1 MDVIKAVFAAAFLI
15 AATSA
20 WGQNPATLETSGR
33 AAGRSQARASADMA
47 RMFRFESTGLSLLQ
61 PYERGK
67 VPVVFV
73 HGLWSSP
80 WSWSHMIEGLEADS
94 ALRDRYQFWTFG
106 YSTGDPLPYS
116 AVLLRSNLDEVRR
129 KFDPEGSD
137 RAFDKMVMV
146 GHSMGGLLTKMM
158 VQETGARLW
167 QIVSDR
173 PVEEVAGNPED
184 IELFRRALFYKPR
197 PEVRRVVFIATPHRG
212 SQVDQGPLGHLG
224 SRLIRLP
231 DPLRASYNRLIARNR
246 PDFFTERFRKGL
258 PTSVDELEWRSTIL
272 MRLDQLGLAPETKA
286 HSIVAVQHDPP
297 TASGG
302 DGMVPYDSAHLDGVA
317 SELLVSSAHLC
328 QDKPAVIREVRRILL
343 EHEALSLPQLGN
355 TEHRK

>member
-1 MDVIKAVFAAAFLI
+1 MHCIRVWLATVSVV

-20 WGQNPATLETSGR
+20 WGQGPPTVESAVKT
-33 AAGRSQARASADMA
+33 AARSPARADVGG
-47 RMFRFESTGLSLLQ
+47 MFRYEPTGLSLLR
-61 PYERGK
+61 PYQRGK
-67 VPVVFV
+67 VPVLFI
-73 HGLWSSP
+73 HGLWSNP
-80 WSWSHMIEGLEADS
+80 CSWAHMIESLEADS

-116 AVLLRSNLDEVRR
+116 AVLLRSNLDDVRR

-137 RAFDKMVMV
+137 RTFDEMVVV

-173 PVEEVAGNPED
+173 PVDELVGDPED
-184 IELFRRALFYKPR
+184 RDLFRRALFYKPR

-212 SQVDQGPLGHLG
+212 SDVDQGPLGHLG

-246 PDFFTERFRKGL
+246 PDFFNERFRKGL
-258 PTSVDELEWRSTIL
+258 PTSVDELEWRSPIL
-272 MRLDQLGLAPETKA
+272 MRLDQLGVATTTKA
-286 HSIVAVQHDPP
+286 HSIIAVQHDPP
-297 TASGG
+297 SAGG
-302 DGMVPYDSAHLDGVA
+302 SDGMVPYDSAHVDGVA
-317 SELLVSSAHLC
+317 SELLVSSSHLC
-328 QDKPAVIREVRRILL
+328 QDKPAVIGEIRRILL
-343 EHEALSLPQLGN
+343 EHEALTREKNGQ
-355 TEHRK
+355 K

>member
-1 MDVIKAVFAAAFLI
+1 MLGTRVWI
-15 AATSA
+15 ATALLVTATSA
-20 WGQNPATLETSGR
+20 WGQSSATVGPSGN
-33 AAGRSQARASADMA
+33 APGPSPPARAKTDVAV
-47 RMFRFESTGLSLLQ
+47 MFRYEPTGLSLLR

-94 ALRDRYQFWTFG
+94 ALRARYQFWTFG

-116 AVLLRSNLDEVRR
+116 AVLFRSNLDEVRR
-129 KFDPEGSD
+129 KFDPDRSD
-137 RAFDKMVMV
+137 TAFDKMVIV

-173 PVEEVAGNPED
+173 PVDELAGEPAD
-184 IELFRRALFYKPR
+184 RELFRRALFYKPR
-197 PEVRRVVFIATPHRG
+197 TEVRRVVFIATPHRG
-212 SQVDQGPLGHLG
+212 SQVDQGPIGHLG

-231 DPLRASYNRLIARNR
+231 DPLRASYDRLIARNR
-246 PDFFTERFRKGL
+246 PDFFTEWFRKGL

-272 MRLDQLGLAPETKA
+272 MRLDQLGLAPTTKA
-286 HSIVAVQHDPP
+286 HSIIAVQHNPP
-297 TASGG
+297 KASGS
-302 DGMVPYDSAHLDGVA
+302 DGMVPYESAHLDGVA
-317 SELLVSSAHLC
+317 SELLVSSGHLC
-328 QDKPAVIREVRRILL
+328 QDKPAVIHEVRRILG
-343 EHEALSLPQLGN
+343 EHQAETP
-355 TEHRK
+355 